1 MTKHKGILICSLVIL
16 ALLIVLAVVFIVNN
30 KAPDVKAF
38 EIDDYSDII
47 KEFPSEENLGSISD
61 AKELVK
67 KAEALWIKQF
77 GNRVKK
83 EKPYQVFYDEK
94 SGTWL
99 VRGSLKGTSNGGTAN
114 ILVEND
120 TGRVLALW
128 HDK

>member
-47 KEFPSEENLGSISD
+47 KEFPSEESLGSISD

-67 KAEALWIKQF
+67 KTEELWIKQF

-99 VRGSLKGTSNGGTAN
+99 VRGSLKGTSHGGVAN

>member
-1 MTKHKGILICSLVIL
+1 MTKRKGILICSLIIL

-30 KAPDVKAF
+30 KTPDVKAF

-47 KEFPSEENLGSISD
+47 KEFPSEESLGSISD

-67 KAEALWIKQF
+67 KTEALWIKQF

-99 VRGSLKGTSNGGTAN
+99 VRGSVKGTSDGGAAN